1 MLFPE
6 NPVLRKELLL
16 RFRIRQST
24 PVKIGIVSLMV
35 LALVYL
41 HYVAL
46 ESLMKEPGAF
56 AGQAVYQMTFGV
68 QFLLVGLLAPA
79 LTANAISQE
88 REQQTWE
95 MLLVSRL
102 TVGEILWGKL
112 LARCLPLLLV
122 ILLGMP
128 LASVGWEHWLT
139 HAPPNNGI
147 NDATLFSPPAGIY
160 FWLNYAALFAMGA
173 FFASFAFYLS
183 LRFKRTL
190 YAMLGSYAF
199 IVGFLCVGTTLITG
213 TLEMLS
219 SNHSDRLFE
228 DCPLMWL
235 NPLMIVSSLTST
247 QGANYTQ
254 ALVGAFVYALLAALM
269 LRLTF
274 SRFKR
279 HAYDR

>member
-46 ESLMKEPGAF
+46 ESLMTETSNY
-56 AGQAVYQMTFGV
+56 AGQAVYQMTFCI

-102 TVGEILWGKL
+102 TVREILWGKL

-128 LASVGWEHWLT
+128 LASVGWEHWQSRNIANLGMVG
-139 HAPPNNGI
+139 AQEAFG
-147 NDATLFSPPAGIY
+147 GIY

-219 SNHSDRLFE
+219 SNHNGNFFQN
-228 DCPLMWL
+228 CPIMWL
-235 NPLMIVSSLTST
+235 NPLMIVNNLTMM
-247 QGANYTQ
+247 QGTNYTQ
-254 ALVGAFVYALLAALM
+254 ALDGAFVYALLAALM

>member
-56 AGQAVYQMTFGV
+56 AGQAVYQITFGV

-139 HAPPNNGI
+139 RGIRAEGVDNFFHTPPPG
-147 NDATLFSPPAGIY
+147 GIY

-183 LRFKRTL
+183 LRFKRTI

-213 TLEMLS
+213 VLEMLS
-219 SNHSDRLFE
+219 SSRYGNSLNH
-228 DCPLMWL
+228 PLMWL
-235 NPLMIVSSLTST
+235 NPLVIVTNLTSA

-254 ALVGAFVYALLAALM
+254 ALDGAFVYALLSALM

-279 HAYDR
+279 YAYDR